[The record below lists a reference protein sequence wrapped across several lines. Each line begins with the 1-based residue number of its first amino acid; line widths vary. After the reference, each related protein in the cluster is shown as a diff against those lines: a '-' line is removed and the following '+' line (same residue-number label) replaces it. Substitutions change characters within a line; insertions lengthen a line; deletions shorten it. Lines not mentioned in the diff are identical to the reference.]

1 MNPSSHS
8 ANPSDSSG
16 AHASFSKPAASSS
29 TLPQHEQKR
38 VRKMSA
44 SQPSS
49 LSNEKSSLIGGSSG
63 TNDSLKIGDNLKYNC
78 VAIRQEIQR
87 FESVH
92 PSIYAIYDLLELN
105 SDQVLSLRIREHLL
119 SIEGKSEY
127 RSSFFLQSFQ
137 FANRAVRFSNFTS
150 VGSKI

>member
-1 MNPSSHS
+1 
-8 ANPSDSSG
+8 
-16 AHASFSKPAASSS
+16 
-29 TLPQHEQKR
+29 
-38 VRKMSA
+38 MSA

-49 LSNEKSSLIGGSSG
+49 LNNEKASLIGGNSG
-63 TNDSLKIGDNLKYNC
+63 TNDSLKFGDNLKYNNC

-119 SIEGKSEY
+119 SIEGKSLY
-127 RSSFFLQSFQ
+127 F
-137 FANRAVRFSNFTS
+137 
-150 VGSKI
+150 KILLERY